1 MCEWE
6 ENMIYKYITTNSEG
20 KLRRFEIF
28 GWRNGKLEKMS
39 LNLAWH
45 LNLYLQI
52 SSDIVTQVD
61 VFNLTNLSGII
72 LFIH

>member
-28 GWRNGKLEKMS
+28 GWRNGKFEKMS